1 MSALLESLEIETGAN
16 PTASVIWLHGLGA
29 DGNDFA
35 PIVKELTLPPG
46 AIRFVFPH
54 APMQPVTI
62 NGGHVMRAW
71 YDISNADL
79 TRREDEAGVRAS
91 QARVEAL
98 MARERERGIAQQRI
112 VLAGFSQGGAI
123 ALQTGLRQ
131 QQRIAG
137 IMALSTYAPLAPWL
151 AAEITAAG
159 VATPVF
165 LAHGSADSVI
175 GLERAEASRDLLHSL
190 GCVVDWNEY
199 PMPHS
204 VCSDEIDAI
213 GEWLQRVLN

>member
-1 MSALLESLEIETGAN
+1 MSDYKKPS
-16 PTASVIWLHGLGA
+16 LHGAALFEAQAGGA
-29 DGNDFA
+29 D
-35 PIVKELTLPPG
+35 P
-46 AIRFVFPH
+46 
-54 APMQPVTI
+54 
-62 NGGHVMRAW
+62 
-71 YDISNADL
+71 
-79 TRREDEAGVRAS
+79 
-91 QARVEAL
+91 
-98 MARERERGIAQQRI
+98 
-112 VLAGFSQGGAI
+112 
-123 ALQTGLRQ
+123 
-131 QQRIAG
+131 
-137 IMALSTYAPLAPWL
+137 
-151 AAEITAAG
+151 AEITAAG